1 MDLQTIAHYTFP
13 ASARDIGTGVY
24 HLAKGNATEEQCQK
38 LVAGAIRV
46 TIAALAA
53 ISLVAASV
61 LLPSPLNLLGSLI
74 IVIPLRIVDAET
86 ATLLSGTTGIV
97 SGLRECALGISAI
110 AQGIHS
116 GPPKLLLGT
125 LKTGFS
131 WFITRMPRDIQIS
144 RGLFAEDIDDFAKSW
159 GSQLY
164 LKLA

>member
-61 LLPSPLNLLGSLI
+61 LLPPPLNLLGSLI
-74 IVIPLRIVDAET
+74 IVIPLDAET
-86 ATLLSGTTGIV
+86 ATLLRGTTGIV

-125 LKTGFS
+125 LETGFY
-131 WFITRMPRDIQIS
+131 WLITRMPRDIQIEIS
-144 RGLFAEDIDDFAKSW
+144 TLQKN
-159 GSQLY
+159 Q
-164 LKLA
+164 